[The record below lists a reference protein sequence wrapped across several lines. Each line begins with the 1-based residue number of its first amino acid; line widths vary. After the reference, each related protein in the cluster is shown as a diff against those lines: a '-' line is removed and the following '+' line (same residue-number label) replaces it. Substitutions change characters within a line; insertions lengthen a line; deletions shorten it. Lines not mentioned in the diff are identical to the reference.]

1 METVWQDLRY
11 GLRMLS
17 KNPGVNAVA
26 MLTLALGIGAN
37 TAIFSVVNAVLLR
50 PLPYPEPERIM
61 QIGPEWPGTFTEA
74 SETKFISWREGNQ
87 SFEAM
92 AATQGMGSGVNLAGG
107 DEPEYVPGRKVSM
120 DFFRVLGI
128 SPALGRSFTKNE
140 DSPAGERVVI
150 LSGELWRRRFGA
162 DVNIIGKA
170 VLINGENHRVIGV
183 MPPGFQYTAPAD
195 VFVPMRTNPASRDE
209 GHNYTVIGRLKAGV
223 TEAQARADMQRVF
236 SEFKTAYPR
245 MLWRNEVGISVRPLL
260 ASQTAGV
267 RLLLLV
273 LLGAVGFVL
282 LIACANVAHLQL
294 SRAAARQ
301 KEVAIRLA
309 LGAGWG
315 RITRQLLTE
324 GVLLALAG
332 GAAGLLLAVWGIDVL
347 VALIPKGM
355 IPRAAAARLDG
366 HVLVFTLAAAVASG
380 LVFTL
385 APAIQAV
392 RVDVN
397 HSLKEG
403 GRRGVMG
410 AGGGRLR
417 GGLVVAEVALSLVL
431 LAGAAL
437 MIRSFVN
444 LRQVDTGFD
453 PINVLTFQI
462 APNGPRYDTAAKN
475 AELFRQALER
485 IKSLPGVEAV
495 SVTSNLPLGEYLN
508 LGVEVEGRP
517 NTQSSVE
524 YRMITPEYFRVMRM
538 KLRQG
543 REFAESDNTGAE
555 GVVVVNEA
563 YARRFFANADPLGH
577 HLIVERRAKGSKA
590 LRVIGVVNDAKQFGL
605 NSPAPVTVYVPISQ
619 VPDRVLLLARQ
630 FVTMKFAMRTTG
642 DPLRLG
648 AAAKGEMLKL
658 DPSLPVTGIRSMEQ
672 IVAASLAPTQLNM
685 ALLGAFAAVGL
696 ILAGVGIY
704 GVISYAV
711 TQQTHEIGIRMA
723 LGAQTRDV
731 MRMVV
736 KDELLLILSGVGL
749 GLAGAAALT
758 RFLQSMLFGVAPT
771 DPISFAAISV
781 FLTGVGLLAGFL
793 PARRAAKVDPI
804 VALRYE

>member
-1 METVWQDLRY
+1 
-11 GLRMLS
+11 
-17 KNPGVNAVA
+17 
-26 MLTLALGIGAN
+26 
-37 TAIFSVVNAVLLR
+37 
-50 PLPYPEPERIM
+50 
-61 QIGPEWPGTFTEA
+61 
-74 SETKFISWREGNQ
+74 
-87 SFEAM
+87 
-92 AATQGMGSGVNLAGG
+92 
-107 DEPEYVPGRKVSM
+107 
-120 DFFRVLGI
+120 
-128 SPALGRSFTKNE
+128 
-140 DSPAGERVVI
+140 
-150 LSGELWRRRFGA
+150 
-162 DVNIIGKA
+162 
-170 VLINGENHRVIGV
+170 
-183 MPPGFQYTAPAD
+183 
-195 VFVPMRTNPASRDE
+195 
-209 GHNYTVIGRLKAGV
+209 
-223 TEAQARADMQRVF
+223 
-236 SEFKTAYPR
+236 
-245 MLWRNEVGISVRPLL
+245 
-260 ASQTAGV
+260 
-267 RLLLLV
+267 
-273 LLGAVGFVL
+273 
-282 LIACANVAHLQL
+282 
-294 SRAAARQ
+294 
-301 KEVAIRLA
+301 
-309 LGAGWG
+309 
-315 RITRQLLTE
+315 
-324 GVLLALAG
+324 
-332 GAAGLLLAVWGIDVL
+332 
-347 VALIPKGM
+347 
-355 IPRAAAARLDG
+355 
-366 HVLVFTLAAAVASG
+366 
-380 LVFTL
+380 
-385 APAIQAV
+385 
-392 RVDVN
+392 
-397 HSLKEG
+397 
-403 GRRGVMG
+403 
-410 AGGGRLR
+410 
-417 GGLVVAEVALSLVL
+417 VAEVALSLVL

-495 SVTSNLPLGEYLN
+495 SVTSNLPLAEYLN
-508 LGVEVEGRP
+508 LSVEVEGRP
-517 NTQSSVE
+517 STQSSVE

-538 KLRQG
+538 KLKHG
-543 REFAESDNTGAE
+543 REFTESDNTGAE

-563 YARRFFANADPLGH
+563 YARRFFANADPLVH
-577 HLIVERRAKGSKA
+577 HLIVERRAKDSKA

-619 VPDRVLLLARQ
+619 IPDRVLLLARQ

-685 ALLGAFAAVGL
+685 ALLGVFAAVGL

-793 PARRAAKVDPI
+793 PARRAATVDPM